1 MASHAGVLAGIT
13 VLDLTQVLAGPFC
26 TMLLADHGANVIKI
40 EPPSGDVTRG
50 LGPFFADDV
59 ERRHGGYFH
68 SVNRNKRSVV
78 LDLKT
83 ARDQAIFR
91 DLAAAADVVVENFR
105 AGVME
110 RLGLAWETLQA
121 RNPRLVYGALRG
133 FGDPRTGASPYGDWP
148 AFDIVAQAMSGFMS
162 ITGPGTPMKAGPGIG
177 DILPGVMCA
186 FGIVCAVRHAERSGR
201 GQFLDVAM
209 YDAMLA
215 LCERIVYQHSVLGE
229 VPRPAGNDHPLVCP
243 FSIYPAADGW
253 IAIACALDAQ
263 WQELARIIGRRDLL
277 EDPTLATNSE
287 RVRNAARLRE
297 AIAAWTATRGKQELA
312 GVLGGRIPFGPV
324 NDVADVFADPH
335 VAARGMLASLALPDL
350 AAQLKVAGVP
360 IHFADTP
367 GAVRG
372 PGPALGEH
380 TDAVLHEFGI
390 AR

>member
-1 MASHAGVLAGIT
+1 LAGLT

-50 LGPFFADDV
+50 LGPYFAGDV
-59 ERRHGGYFH
+59 ERRNGGYFH
-68 SVNRNKRSVV
+68 SVNRNKRSAV

-91 DLAAAADVVVENFR
+91 ELAAAADVVVENFR

-121 RNPRLVYGALRG
+121 RNPRLVYCALRG
-133 FGDPRTGASPYGDWP
+133 FGDPRTGASPYSDWP

-162 ITGPGTPMKAGPGIG
+162 ITGPGAPMKAGPGIG
-177 DILPGVMCA
+177 DILPGIMCA
-186 FGIVCAVRHAERSGR
+186 FGIVCAVRHSEHTGR

-215 LCERIVYQHSVLGE
+215 LCERIVYQHSVLGV
-229 VPRPAGNDHPLVCP
+229 VPGPEGNHHPLVCP

-277 EDPTLATNSE
+277 DDPALGTNPE
-287 RVRNAARLRE
+287 RVRAAARLRE
-297 AIAAWTATRGKQELA
+297 AIAAWTSTRSKQELSR
-312 GVLGGRIPFGPV
+312 VLGGRVPFGPV

-335 VAARGMLASLALPDL
+335 VAARGMLAGLAIPGLE
-350 AAQLKVAGVP
+350 ATLKVAGVP
-360 IHFADTP
+360 VHFADTP
-367 GAVRG
+367 GAVRA

-380 TDAVLHEFGI
+380 TDAVLREFGI